1 MMFSITIQA
10 TFVSHTYSMYYN
22 RDMLASQCVDIA
34 LMKFRY
40 IAQL

>member
-1 MMFSITIQA
+1 MIFSITIQA
-10 TFVSHTYSMYYN
+10 TFVSHIYSMYYN
-22 RDMLASQCVDIA
+22 RDMLTLQYVDIV